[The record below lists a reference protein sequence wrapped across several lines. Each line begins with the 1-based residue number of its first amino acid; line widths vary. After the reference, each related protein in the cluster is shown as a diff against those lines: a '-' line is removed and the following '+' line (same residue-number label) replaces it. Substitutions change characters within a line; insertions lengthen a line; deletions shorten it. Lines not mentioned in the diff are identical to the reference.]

1 MPRCVKTLFRPMPL
15 QCGIVGLPNVGK
27 STIFNALT
35 KSHSAEA
42 QNYPFC
48 TIDPNVGVVAVPDP
62 RFDFL
67 VSIVHP
73 KNSVP
78 VAVEF
83 VDIAG
88 LVKGASQG
96 EGLGNKFLDHI
107 RKVNAIL
114 HVVRCFADENVT
126 HVSGKVSPRSDVEI
140 VELEL
145 ILSDLDQVDKRLQ
158 NLSKKKKSGDK
169 EAVAQSLVLER
180 VFETLKASKPASAAQ
195 LSEEDKNTIKE
206 LALLTLKPVLF
217 IGNIDESL
225 LATPEKSAE
234 FKELMQ
240 VAAERGAL
248 AIPLSGKI
256 EAEIA
261 QLSAD
266 EEKEFLKDLGIT
278 EPGLNRVIRE
288 AYRLLGYVTFFTA
301 GEVEV
306 RAWNIVNGASAP
318 QAAGAIHSDIERG
331 FIRAEVTPFA
341 AVEEFGTQKKA
352 QEAGKMRLEG
362 KEYIMQDGDVVY
374 FRFNV

>member
-1 MPRCVKTLFRPMPL
+1 MPL

-62 RFDFL
+62 RYDFL
-67 VSIVHP
+67 VEVVKP

-114 HVVRCFADENVT
+114 HVVRCFNDENVT
-126 HVSGKVSPRSDVEI
+126 HVSGKVSPQSDVEI
-140 VELEL
+140 IELEL

-158 NLSKKKKSGDK
+158 NLIKKKKSGDK
-169 EAVAQSLVLER
+169 EAIAQCEILER
-180 VFETLKASKPASAAQ
+180 VMETLKAGKPASAAG
-195 LSEEDKNTIKE
+195 LNEDDKAAIKD
-206 LALLTLKPVLF
+206 LALLSLKPVLF

-225 LATPEKSAE
+225 LATPEKSPE
-234 FKELMQ
+234 FQELQ
-240 VAAERGAL
+240 KVAAERGAE
-248 AIPLSGKI
+248 AIPISGKI
-256 EAEIA
+256 ESEIS
-261 QLSAD
+261 QLSPE
-266 EEKEFLKDLGIT
+266 EEKEFLKDLGID
-278 EPGLNRVIRE
+278 EAGLNRVIRE
-288 AYRLLGYVTFFTA
+288 AYRLLGYITFFTA

-306 RAWNIVNGASAP
+306 RAWNVVRGAAAP
-318 QAAGAIHSDIERG
+318 QAAGEIHSDIERG

-341 AVEEFGTQKKA
+341 AVKEFGTQKKA
-352 QEAGKMRLEG
+352 QESGKMRLEG

>member
-1 MPRCVKTLFRPMPL
+1 MPL

-67 VSIVHP
+67 VKIVEP

-114 HVVRCFADENVT
+114 HVVRCFQDENVT
-126 HVSGKVSPRSDVEI
+126 HVSGAVSPKSDVEI
-140 VELEL
+140 IELEL

-158 NLSKKKKSGDK
+158 NLIKKKKSGDK
-169 EAVAQSLVLER
+169 EATEQSQVLER
-180 VFETLKASKPASAAQ
+180 VAETLKAGKPASAAG
-195 LSEEDKNTIKE
+195 LSEDDRELIKD
-206 LALLTLKPVLF
+206 LALLSLKPVLF
-217 IGNIDESL
+217 IGNIDEKL
-225 LATPEKSAE
+225 LGNPEESPE
-234 FKELMQ
+234 FRELQQ
-240 VAAERGAL
+240 VAKERGAE

-256 EAEIA
+256 EAEIG
-261 QLSAD
+261 QLTPE
-266 EEKEFLKDLGIT
+266 EEKEFLGDLGLS

-288 AYRLLGYVTFFTA
+288 AYSLLGYITFFTA

-306 RAWNIVNGASAP
+306 RAWNIVKGATAP

-331 FIRAEVTPFA
+331 FIRAEVTPFTS
-341 AVEEFGTQKKA
+341 VEEYGTQKKA

>member
-1 MPRCVKTLFRPMPL
+1 MPL

-35 KSHSAEA
+35 RSYSAEA

-48 TIDPNVGVVAVPDP
+48 TIDPNVGVVAVPDA
-62 RFDFL
+62 RFDYL
-67 VSIVHP
+67 VKIVEP
-73 KNSVP
+73 KSSVP

-114 HVVRCFADENVT
+114 HVVRCFGDENVT
-126 HVSGKVSPRSDVEI
+126 HVSGKVSPKSDVEI
-140 VELEL
+140 IELEL
-145 ILSDLDQVDKRLQ
+145 ILADAEQVEKRLQ
-158 NLSKKKKSGDK
+158 NLLKKKKSGEK
-169 EAVAQSLVLER
+169 EALQLSDILER
-180 VFETLKASKPASAAQ
+180 VQTTLAAGKPASAAG
-195 LSEEDKNTIKE
+195 LNADEKDLIKD
-206 LALLTLKPVLF
+206 LALLSLKPVLF

-225 LATPEKSAE
+225 IATPEKSPE
-234 FKELMQ
+234 FAELMQ
-240 VAAERGAL
+240 VAAERGAE

-256 EAEIA
+256 EAEIG
-261 QLSAD
+261 QLSPE
-266 EEKEFLKDLGIT
+266 EEKEFLAELGLK

-288 AYRLLGYVTFFTA
+288 AYKLLGYITFFTA

-306 RAWNIVNGASAP
+306 RAWNIVSGSTAP
-318 QAAGAIHSDIERG
+318 QAAGTIHSDIERG
-331 FIRAEVTPFA
+331 FIRAEVTPYA
-341 AVEEFGTQKKA
+341 AIHEFGTQKKA
-352 QEAGKMRLEG
+352 QEAGKLRLEG
-362 KEYIMQDGDVVY
+362 KEYTMQDGDVVY

>member
-1 MPRCVKTLFRPMPL
+1 MSL

-67 VSIVHP
+67 VEIVKP
-73 KNSVP
+73 KRSVP
-78 VAVEF
+78 AAVEF

-114 HVVRCFADENVT
+114 HVVRCFQDANVT
-126 HVSGKVSPRSDVEI
+126 HVSGKVSPQNDVEI
-140 VELEL
+140 IELEL
-145 ILSDLDQVDKRLQ
+145 ILADLEQVDKRLQ

-169 EAVAQSLVLER
+169 EALEQSAVLER
-180 VFETLKASKPASAAQ
+180 VWELLKAGKPASAAG
-195 LSEEDKNTIKE
+195 LSAEEKE
-206 LALLTLKPVLF
+206 LIKDLSLLSLKPVLF
-217 IGNIDESL
+217 IGNIDEAL
-225 LATPEKSAE
+225 LKTPEESPE
-234 FKELMQ
+234 FRELQ
-240 VAAERGAL
+240 QLAQARGAQ

-256 EAEIA
+256 EAELA
-261 QLSAD
+261 QLSP
-266 EEKEFLKDLGIT
+266 EEEREFLKDLGLS

-288 AYRLLGYVTFFTA
+288 AYALLGYITFFTA
-301 GEVEV
+301 GEPEV
-306 RAWNIVNGASAP
+306 RAWNIVKGSTAP
-318 QAAGAIHSDIERG
+318 QAAGVIHSDIERG

-341 AVEEFGTQKKA
+341 AIQEYGSQKKA

-362 KEYIMQDGDVVY
+362 KDYVMQDGDVVY

>member
-1 MPRCVKTLFRPMPL
+1 M
-15 QCGIVGLPNVGK
+15 GK

-67 VSIVHP
+67 VDIVKP
-73 KNSVP
+73 KSSVP

-114 HVVRCFADENVT
+114 HVVRCFQDENVT
-126 HVSGKVSPRSDVEI
+126 HVSGKVSPQQDVEI
-140 VELEL
+140 IELEL

-158 NLSKKKKSGDK
+158 NLNKKKKSGDK
-169 EAVAQSLVLER
+169 EALEISEVLER
-180 VFETLKASKPASAAQ
+180 VFALLKEGKPASQAN
-195 LSEEDKNTIKE
+195 LSTDEKNLIKD
-206 LALLTLKPVLF
+206 LALLSLKPVLF

-225 LATPEKSAE
+225 LAQPENSPE
-234 FKELMQ
+234 FRELQ
-240 VAAERGAL
+240 RVAKDRGAQ
-248 AIPLSGKI
+248 AIALSGKI
-256 EAEIA
+256 ESEIG
-261 QLSAD
+261 QLSPD
-266 EEKEFLKDLGIT
+266 EEKEFLADLGLK

-288 AYRLLGYVTFFTA
+288 AYTLLGYITFFTA
-301 GEVEV
+301 GEQEV
-306 RAWNIVNGASAP
+306 RAWNITSGSLAP
-318 QAAGAIHSDIERG
+318 QAAGTIHSDIERG
-331 FIRAEVTPFA
+331 FIRAEVTPFT
-341 AVEEFGTQKKA
+341 AVKEFGTQKKA

-362 KEYIMQDGDVVY
+362 KEYTMQDGDVVY

>member
-1 MPRCVKTLFRPMPL
+1 MPL

-67 VSIVHP
+67 VDVVKP

-78 VAVEF
+78 AAVEF

-107 RKVNAIL
+107 RRVNAIL
-114 HVVRCFADENVT
+114 HVVRCFEDENIT
-126 HVSGKVSPRSDVEI
+126 HVSGAVSPRNDVEI
-140 VELEL
+140 IELEL
-145 ILSDLDQVDKRLQ
+145 ILSDLDQVEKRLQ

-169 EAVAQSLVLER
+169 DALEQSAVLER
-180 VFETLKASKPASAAQ
+180 VYDLLKTGKPASAAG
-195 LSEEDKNTIKE
+195 LSEEEKELIKD
-206 LALLTLKPVLF
+206 LALLSMKPVLF
-217 IGNIDESL
+217 IGNIDEAHLAKPEDSAHFREL
-225 LATPEKSAE
+225 LALAR
-234 FKELMQ
+234 
-240 VAAERGAL
+240 ERGAQ

-256 EAEIA
+256 EAELGE
-261 QLSAD
+261 LSPE
-266 EEKEFLKDLGIT
+266 EEKEFLKDLGLS
-278 EPGLNRVIRE
+278 EPGLHRVIRE
-288 AYRLLGYVTFFTA
+288 AYTLLGYITFFTA
-301 GEVEV
+301 GEAEV
-306 RAWNIVNGASAP
+306 RAWNIVRGTTAP
-318 QAAGAIHSDIERG
+318 QAAGTIHSDIERG

-341 AVEEFGTQKKA
+341 AIQEYGSQKKA

>member
-1 MPRCVKTLFRPMPL
+1 MPL

-67 VSIVHP
+67 VDIVKP
-73 KNSVP
+73 KSSVP

-114 HVVRCFADENVT
+114 HVVRCFSDENVT
-126 HVSGKVSPRSDVEI
+126 HVSGKVSPKNDVEI
-140 VELEL
+140 IELEL

-169 EAVAQSLVLER
+169 EAIEQSAVLER
-180 VFETLKASKPASAAQ
+180 VYETLKAGKPASAAG
-195 LSEEDKNTIKE
+195 LSEEERELIKE
-206 LALLTLKPVLF
+206 LALLSLKPVLF

-225 LATPEKSAE
+225 LSTPEKSPE
-234 FKELMQ
+234 FQEL
-240 VAAERGAL
+240 VAVAKERGAE

-256 EAEIA
+256 EAELG
-261 QLSAD
+261 QLSPD
-266 EEKEFLKDLGIT
+266 EEKEFLGDLGLT

-288 AYRLLGYVTFFTA
+288 AYKLLGYITFFTA

-306 RAWNIVNGASAP
+306 RAWNVVNGATAP
-318 QAAGAIHSDIERG
+318 QAAGQIHSDIERG

-341 AVEEFGTQKKA
+341 AVQEFGTQKKA
-352 QEAGKMRLEG
+352 QEAGKLRLEG
-362 KEYIMQDGDVVY
+362 KEYVMADGDVVY

>member
-1 MPRCVKTLFRPMPL
+1 MPL

-67 VSIVHP
+67 VDIVKP
-73 KNSVP
+73 KSSVP

-114 HVVRCFADENVT
+114 HVVRCFQDENVT
-126 HVSGKVSPRSDVEI
+126 HVSGKVSPQQDVEI
-140 VELEL
+140 IELEL

-158 NLSKKKKSGDK
+158 NLNKKKKSGDK
-169 EAVAQSLVLER
+169 EALEISEVLER
-180 VFETLKASKPASAAQ
+180 VFALLKEGKPASQAN
-195 LSEEDKNTIKE
+195 LSTDEKNLIKD
-206 LALLTLKPVLF
+206 LALLSLKPVLF

-225 LATPEKSAE
+225 LAQPENSPE
-234 FKELMQ
+234 FRELQ
-240 VAAERGAL
+240 RVAKDRGAQ
-248 AIPLSGKI
+248 AIALSGKI
-256 EAEIA
+256 ESEIG
-261 QLSAD
+261 QLSPD
-266 EEKEFLKDLGIT
+266 EEKEFLADLGLK

-288 AYRLLGYVTFFTA
+288 AYTLLGYITFFTA
-301 GEVEV
+301 GEQEV
-306 RAWNIVNGASAP
+306 RAWNITSGSLAP
-318 QAAGAIHSDIERG
+318 QAAGTIHSDIERG
-331 FIRAEVTPFA
+331 FIRAEVTPFT
-341 AVEEFGTQKKA
+341 AVKEFGTQKKA

-362 KEYIMQDGDVVY
+362 KEYTMQDGDVVY

>member
-1 MPRCVKTLFRPMPL
+1 MPL

-62 RFDFL
+62 RFDYL
-67 VSIVHP
+67 VKIVEP

-114 HVVRCFADENVT
+114 HVVRCFQDENVT
-126 HVSGKVSPRSDVEI
+126 HVSGAVSPKSDVEI
-140 VELEL
+140 IELEL

-158 NLSKKKKSGDK
+158 NLLKKKKSGDK
-169 EAVAQSLVLER
+169 EAVEQSNVLER
-180 VFETLKASKPASAAQ
+180 VAETLKAGKPASAAG
-195 LSEEDKNTIKE
+195 LSADDREVIKD
-206 LALLTLKPVLF
+206 LALLSLKPVLF
-217 IGNIDESL
+217 IGNIDEKL
-225 LATPEKSAE
+225 LADPEASPE
-234 FKELMQ
+234 FRELQQ
-240 VAAERGAL
+240 VAKERGAE

-256 EAEIA
+256 EAEIG
-261 QLSAD
+261 QLSPE
-266 EEKEFLKDLGIT
+266 EEKEFLSDLGLS

-288 AYRLLGYVTFFTA
+288 AYSLLGYITFFTA

-306 RAWNIVNGASAP
+306 RAWNIVKGETAP
-318 QAAGAIHSDIERG
+318 QAAGTIHSDIERG
-331 FIRAEVTPFA
+331 FIRAEVTPFS
-341 AVEEFGTQKKA
+341 AVEEYGTQKKA

-362 KEYIMQDGDVVY
+362 KEYVMQDGDVVY

>member
-1 MPRCVKTLFRPMPL
+1 MPL

-48 TIDPNVGVVAVPDP
+48 TIDPNVGVVAVPDE

-67 VSIVHP
+67 VEVVKP
-73 KNSVP
+73 KSAVP

-114 HVVRCFADENVT
+114 HVARCFQDENVT
-126 HVSGKVSPRSDVEI
+126 HVSGKVSPKQDVEI
-140 VELEL
+140 IELEL
-145 ILSDLDQVDKRLQ
+145 ILADLDQVDKRLQ
-158 NLSKKKKSGDK
+158 NLVKKKKSGEKEAIAQSEILERVAEKLKTGKPASSVGLSDDDK
-169 EAVAQSLVLER
+169 EA
-180 VFETLKASKPASAAQ
+180 
-195 LSEEDKNTIKE
+195 IKD

-217 IGNIDESL
+217 IGNVHEDL
-225 LATPEKSAE
+225 LANPKESPE
-234 FKELMQ
+234 FQELMA
-240 VAAERGAL
+240 VAAERGAQ
-248 AIPLSGKI
+248 AIPISGKI
-256 EAEIA
+256 EAELG
-261 QLSAD
+261 QLSSE
-266 EEKEFLKDLGIT
+266 EEKEFLKDLGLT

-288 AYRLLGYVTFFTA
+288 AYALLGYITFFTA

-306 RAWNIVNGASAP
+306 RAWNIVDGTTAP
-318 QAAGAIHSDIERG
+318 QAAGTIHSDIERG
-331 FIRAEVTPFA
+331 FIRAEITPFA
-341 AVEEFGTQKKA
+341 TVKEYGNQKKA
-352 QEAGKMRLEG
+352 QEAGKLRLEG
-362 KEYIMQDGDVVY
+362 KEYVMADGDVVY

>member
-1 MPRCVKTLFRPMPL
+1 MPL

-67 VSIVHP
+67 VKIVEP

-114 HVVRCFADENVT
+114 HVVRCFKDENVT
-126 HVSGKVSPRSDVEI
+126 HVSGKVSPQSDVEI
-140 VELEL
+140 IELEL

-158 NLSKKKKSGDK
+158 NLLKKKKSGDK
-169 EAVAQSLVLER
+169 EAVEQSAILER
-180 VFETLKASKPASAAQ
+180 VYESLKAGKPASSTG
-195 LSEEDKNTIKE
+195 LSEEEKFTIKD
-206 LALLTLKPVLF
+206 LALLSLKPVLF

-225 LATPEKSAE
+225 LATPEKSPEFAE
-234 FKELMQ
+234 LQ
-240 VAAERGAL
+240 RVAAERGAQ
-248 AIPLSGKI
+248 AISLSGKI
-256 EAEIA
+256 EAEIG
-261 QLSAD
+261 QLAPD

-288 AYRLLGYVTFFTA
+288 AYKLLGYITFFTA

-306 RAWNIVNGASAP
+306 RAWNIVKGASAP
-318 QAAGAIHSDIERG
+318 QAAGTIHSDIERG

-341 AVEEFGTQKKA
+341 AIEEFGSQKKA

-362 KEYIMQDGDVVY
+362 KEYTMADGDVVY

>member
-1 MPRCVKTLFRPMPL
+1 
-15 QCGIVGLPNVGK
+15 
-27 STIFNALT
+27 T

-48 TIDPNVGVVAVPDP
+48 TIDPNVGVVAVPDA

-67 VSIVHP
+67 NEIVKP

-114 HVVRCFADENVT
+114 HVVRCFQDENVT
-126 HVSGKVSPRSDVEI
+126 HVSGNVSPRSDVEI
-140 VELEL
+140 IELEL
-145 ILSDLDQVDKRLQ
+145 ILADADQIEKRLQ
-158 NLSKKKKSGDK
+158 NLLKKKKSGDK
-169 EAVAQSLVLER
+169 EASEQSAILER
-180 VFETLKASKPASAAQ
+180 VLEYLKQGKPASAVGLTAD
-195 LSEEDKNTIKE
+195 EKFAIKD
-206 LALLTLKPVLF
+206 LALLSLKPVLF
-217 IGNIDESL
+217 IGNIDEAL
-225 LATPEKSAE
+225 LATPEKSPE
-234 FKELMQ
+234 FVELTKL
-240 VAAERGAL
+240 AHERGQE
-248 AIPLSGKI
+248 AIPISGKI
-256 EAEIA
+256 EAELG
-261 QLSAD
+261 QLSPD
-266 EEKEFLKDLGIT
+266 EEKEFLKDLGLT

-288 AYRLLGYVTFFTA
+288 AYKLLGYITFFTA

-306 RAWNIVNGASAP
+306 RAWNVIAGSTAP
-318 QAAGAIHSDIERG
+318 QAAGEIHSDIEHG
-331 FIRAEVTPFA
+331 FIRAEVTPFD
-341 AVEEFGTQKKA
+341 AVKEFGSQKKA

-362 KEYIMQDGDVVY
+362 KEYIVADGDVVY

>member
-1 MPRCVKTLFRPMPL
+1 MPL

-67 VSIVHP
+67 NEIVKP
-73 KNSVP
+73 KSSVP
-78 VAVEF
+78 VTVEF

-114 HVVRCFADENVT
+114 HVVRCFQDENIT
-126 HVSGKVSPRSDVEI
+126 HVTGKVSPKNDVEI
-140 VELEL
+140 IELEL
-145 ILSDLDQVDKRLQ
+145 ILSDLDQVEKRLQ
-158 NLSKKKKSGDK
+158 NLLKKKKSGDK
-169 EAVAQSLVLER
+169 EALEQSAILER
-180 VFETLKASKPASAAQ
+180 VFTALKEGKPASAVN
-195 LSEEDKNTIKE
+195 LTTEEKDTIKD
-206 LALLTLKPVLF
+206 LSLLSLKPVLF

-225 LATPEKSAE
+225 LATPEKSTE
-234 FKELMQ
+234 FMELQ
-240 VAAERGAL
+240 QIAKERGAM
-248 AIPLSGKI
+248 AISLSGKI
-256 EAEIA
+256 EAELGA
-261 QLSAD
+261 LGEE
-266 EEKEFLKDLGIT
+266 EEKEFLKDLGLK

-288 AYRLLGYVTFFTA
+288 AYKLLGYITFFTA
-301 GEVEV
+301 GEQEV
-306 RAWNIVNGASAP
+306 RAWNIVAGSTAP
-318 QAAGAIHSDIERG
+318 QAAGQIHSDIERG
-331 FIRAEVTPFA
+331 FIRAEVTAFS
-341 AVEEFGTQKKA
+341 AVKEFGSQKKA

-362 KEYIMQDGDVVY
+362 KEYIVADGDVIY

>member
-1 MPRCVKTLFRPMPL
+1 MPL

-67 VSIVHP
+67 VKIVEP

-114 HVVRCFADENVT
+114 HVVRCFKDENVT

-140 VELEL
+140 IELEL

-158 NLSKKKKSGDK
+158 NLLKKKKSGDK
-169 EAVAQSLVLER
+169 EAVEQSTILEK
-180 VFETLKASKPASAAQ
+180 VYETLKAGKPASAAG
-195 LSEEDKNTIKE
+195 LNEEEKFAIKD
-206 LALLTLKPVLF
+206 LALLSLKPVLF
-217 IGNIDESL
+217 IGNVDEAL
-225 LATPEKSAE
+225 LATPEQSEE
-234 FKELMQ
+234 FRELQ
-240 VAAERGAL
+240 AVAKERGAQ
-248 AIPLSGKI
+248 AIPISGKI
-256 EAEIA
+256 EAEIG
-261 QLSAD
+261 QLSPE
-266 EEKEFLKDLGIT
+266 EEKEFLKDLGLS

-288 AYRLLGYVTFFTA
+288 AYALLGYITFFTA

-306 RAWNIVNGASAP
+306 RAWNVVKGASAP
-318 QAAGAIHSDIERG
+318 KAAGEIHSDIERG

-341 AVEEFGTQKKA
+341 AVEEFGSQKKA

>member
-1 MPRCVKTLFRPMPL
+1 MGL

-67 VSIVHP
+67 VEVVKP

-78 VAVEF
+78 AAVEF

-114 HVVRCFADENVT
+114 HVVRCFQDENVT
-126 HVSGKVSPRSDVEI
+126 HVSGKVSPQSDVEI
-140 VELEL
+140 IELEL
-145 ILSDLDQVDKRLQ
+145 ILADLEQVEKRLQ
-158 NLSKKKKSGDK
+158 NLNKKKKSGDK
-169 EAVAQSLVLER
+169 EALEQSAVLER
-180 VFETLKASKPASAAQ
+180 VQELLKSGKPASTAG
-195 LSEEDKNTIKE
+195 LSTEEKE
-206 LALLTLKPVLF
+206 LIKDLSLLSLKPVLF
-217 IGNIDESL
+217 IGNIDETFL
-225 LATPEKSAE
+225 KTPEKSPE
-234 FKELMQ
+234 FRELQ
-240 VAAERGAL
+240 QLAQARGAQ

-256 EAEIA
+256 EAELA
-261 QLSAD
+261 QLSHD
-266 EEKEFLKDLGIT
+266 EEREFLNDLGLS

-288 AYRLLGYVTFFTA
+288 AYSLLGYITFFTA
-301 GEVEV
+301 GEPEV
-306 RAWNIVNGASAP
+306 RAWNIVQGSTAP
-318 QAAGAIHSDIERG
+318 QAAGIIHSDIERG
-331 FIRAEVTPFA
+331 FIRAEVIPFSA
-341 AVEEFGTQKKA
+341 IQEYGSQKKA

-362 KEYIMQDGDVVY
+362 KDYVMQDGDVVY

>member
-1 MPRCVKTLFRPMPL
+1 MPL

-62 RFDFL
+62 RFDYL
-67 VSIVHP
+67 VKIVEP
-73 KNSVP
+73 KSSVP

-114 HVVRCFADENVT
+114 HVVRCFQDENVT
-126 HVSGKVSPRSDVEI
+126 HVSGAVSPKSDVEI
-140 VELEL
+140 IELEL

-158 NLSKKKKSGDK
+158 NLLKKKKSGDK
-169 EAVAQSLVLER
+169 EAVEQSAVLER
-180 VFETLKASKPASAAQ
+180 VAETLKAGKPASAAG
-195 LSEEDKNTIKE
+195 LSADDREAIKD
-206 LALLTLKPVLF
+206 LALLSLKPVLF
-217 IGNIDESL
+217 IGNIDEKL
-225 LATPEKSAE
+225 LAHPEESPE
-234 FKELMQ
+234 FRELQQ
-240 VAAERGAL
+240 VAKERGAE

-256 EAEIA
+256 EAEIG
-261 QLSAD
+261 QLSPE
-266 EEKEFLKDLGIT
+266 EEKEFLSDLGLS

-288 AYRLLGYVTFFTA
+288 AYGLLGYITFFTA

-306 RAWNIVNGASAP
+306 RAWNIVKGETAP
-318 QAAGAIHSDIERG
+318 QAAGTIHSDIERG
-331 FIRAEVTPFA
+331 FIRAEVTPFS
-341 AVEEFGTQKKA
+341 AVEEYGTQKKA

-362 KEYIMQDGDVVY
+362 KEYVMQDGDVVY